1 MKRALVIDPDPME
14 QHRVSQILVNLWPQ
28 IDLTTATG
36 IRDGHA
42 RLGRYMPGLLVT
54 DFYLPDGSG
63 LELIEQ
69 TLTLYPEAARVL
81 ITRHDD
87 DAHVLAA
94 LRHGIDGYI
103 LKDQSDA
110 GIKRLLAGIGKG
122 EPGLSPEIMRQIL
135 RRFHRRAPRDGIND
149 GSLRASVETVGLT
162 RREVEVLKLLSQGW
176 DRHRVGEALAIRP
189 STVAGHIKA
198 IYLKINVSTRAE
210 ATLAAVKMGL
220 VNLES

>member
-1 MKRALVIDPDPME
+1 MRRALVIDPDPTE
-14 QHRVSQILVNLWPQ
+14 QHRVSQILFNLWPQ
-28 IDLTTATG
+28 IDLATAMG
-36 IRDGHA
+36 LKDGHA
-42 RLGRYMPGLLVT
+42 RLGQYMPGLLVT

-69 TLTLYPEAARVL
+69 TLALYPEAARVL

-87 DAHVLAA
+87 DAHIRAA

-103 LKDQSDA
+103 LKDQGDA
-110 GIKRLLAGIGKG
+110 GIKRLLAGIAKG
-122 EPGLSPEIMRQIL
+122 EPGLSPEITRQIL
-135 RRFHRRAPRDGIND
+135 RQFQRAETQDGAGD
-149 GSLRASVETVGLT
+149 GVWQSTVETAGLT

-198 IYLKINVSTRAE
+198 IYLKLNVSTRAE

-220 VNLES
+220 INLET